1 MEQFTY
7 IYKQGAL
14 CGTARAARTIGPR
27 PPAGYGYPEKTAGV
41 PCRRRACPRS
51 SHPARPPSAESPRL
65 PQPGRTPA
73 PFRSNTGKD
82 AAGCAASYLGI
93 PAAPHHRLQTAE
105 RAAAPTGLP
114 DPESGRSTARRQKT
128 ANGAGAME
136 ATEAADRLRTR
147 APRPGIG
154 SLHGEETENGKRC
167 GGNGSNRGSR
177 SAAHPGTPTRN
188 RAVPRRGNRKQQ
200 TERRQWQQRS
210 SEGGRSVVCIR
221 NGVKIM
227 PPAEKRSFFLIFAP

>member
-51 SHPARPPSAESPRL
+51 SHPARPPPPPNHPACPSRDECLLRSGQILEKTRPVVLRLIWAFRPLHTTGCKQRSGRPHPPGSPTRN
-65 PQPGRTPA
+65 RAA
-73 PFRSNTGKD
+73 PRRGDRKRQTERRQWQQRKPLI
-82 AAGCAASYLGI
+82 GCAPG
-93 PAAPHHRLQTAE
+93 H
-105 RAAAPTGLP
+105 P
-114 DPESGRSTARRQKT
+114 DPESDRSTARRQKT

-147 APRPGIG
+147 APRHGIG
-154 SLHGEETENGKRC
+154 PLNGESKESGRRS
-167 GGNGSNRGSR
+167 GGDGSNGAAEAAEAS
-177 SAAHPGTPTRN
+177 SA
-188 RAVPRRGNRKQQ
+188 
-200 TERRQWQQRS
+200 
-210 SEGGRSVVCIR
+210 SETV
-221 NGVKIM
+221 
-227 PPAEKRSFFLIFAP
+227 

>member
-51 SHPARPPSAESPRL
+51 SHPARPPPPNHPACPSRDECLLRSGQILEKTLPVVLRL
-65 PQPGRTPA
+65 IWA
-73 PFRSNTGKD
+73 FRPLHTTGCKQ
-82 AAGCAASYLGI
+82 
-93 PAAPHHRLQTAE
+93 R
-105 RAAAPTGLP
+105 
-114 DPESGRSTARRQKT
+114 SGR
-128 ANGAGAME
+128 
-136 ATEAADRLRTR
+136 
-147 APRPGIG
+147 PHPPG
-154 SLHGEETENGKRC
+154 S
-167 GGNGSNRGSR
+167 
-177 SAAHPGTPTRN
+177 PTRN
-188 RAVPRRGNRKQQ
+188 RAAQRREQGKRQ
-200 TERRQWQQRS
+200 TKRRRWQQRS

>member
-1 MEQFTY
+1 MTFSESANISATFFTKYSFFLKMKQFTY

-51 SHPARPPSAESPRL
+51 SHPARPPPPNHPACPSRDERL
-65 PQPGRTPA
+65 LRSGQILEKTLPVVLRLIWA
-73 PFRSNTGKD
+73 FRPLHTTGCKQ
-82 AAGCAASYLGI
+82 
-93 PAAPHHRLQTAE
+93 R
-105 RAAAPTGLP
+105 
-114 DPESGRSTARRQKT
+114 SGR
-128 ANGAGAME
+128 
-136 ATEAADRLRTR
+136 
-147 APRPGIG
+147 PHPPG
-154 SLHGEETENGKRC
+154 S
-167 GGNGSNRGSR
+167 
-177 SAAHPGTPTRN
+177 PTRN

>member
-51 SHPARPPSAESPRL
+51 SHPARPPPPNHPACPSRDERLLRSGQILEKTLPVVLRLIWAFRPLHTTGCKQRSGRPHPPGSPIRN
-65 PQPGRTPA
+65 RAA
-73 PFRSNTGKD
+73 PRRGDRKRQTERRQWQQRKPLI
-82 AAGCAASYLGI
+82 GCAPG
-93 PAAPHHRLQTAE
+93 H
-105 RAAAPTGLP
+105 P
-114 DPESGRSTARRQKT
+114 DPESDRSTARRQKT

-147 APRPGIG
+147 APRHGIG
-154 SLHGEETENGKRC
+154 PLNGESKESGRRS
-167 GGNGSNRGSR
+167 GGDGSNGAAEAAEAS
-177 SAAHPGTPTRN
+177 SA
-188 RAVPRRGNRKQQ
+188 
-200 TERRQWQQRS
+200 
-210 SEGGRSVVCIR
+210 SETV
-221 NGVKIM
+221 
-227 PPAEKRSFFLIFAP
+227 

>member
-51 SHPARPPSAESPRL
+51 SHPARPPPPNHPACPSRDERLLRSGQILEKTLPVVLRLIWAFRPLHTTGCKQRSGRPHPPGSPTRN
-65 PQPGRTPA
+65 RAA
-73 PFRSNTGKD
+73 PRRGDRKRQTERRQWQQRKPLI
-82 AAGCAASYLGI
+82 GCAPG
-93 PAAPHHRLQTAE
+93 H
-105 RAAAPTGLP
+105 P
-114 DPESGRSTARRQKT
+114 DPESDRSTARRQKT

-147 APRPGIG
+147 APRHGIG
-154 SLHGEETENGKRC
+154 PLNGESKESGRRS
-167 GGNGSNRGSR
+167 GGDGSNGAAEAAEAS
-177 SAAHPGTPTRN
+177 SA
-188 RAVPRRGNRKQQ
+188 
-200 TERRQWQQRS
+200 
-210 SEGGRSVVCIR
+210 SETV
-221 NGVKIM
+221 
-227 PPAEKRSFFLIFAP
+227 

>member
-51 SHPARPPSAESPRL
+51 SHPARPPPPNHPACPSRDERLLRSGQILEKTLPVVLRLIWAFRQLHTTGCKQRSGRPHPPGSPTRN
-65 PQPGRTPA
+65 RAA
-73 PFRSNTGKD
+73 PRRGDRKRQTERRQWQQRKPLI
-82 AAGCAASYLGI
+82 GCAPG
-93 PAAPHHRLQTAE
+93 H
-105 RAAAPTGLP
+105 P
-114 DPESGRSTARRQKT
+114 DPESDRSTARRQKT

-136 ATEAADRLRTR
+136 ATEAADRL
-147 APRPGIG
+147 
-154 SLHGEETENGKRC
+154 KR
-167 GGNGSNRGSR
+167 
-177 SAAHPGTPTRN
+177 
-188 RAVPRRGNRKQQ
+188 RR
-200 TERRQWQQRS
+200 WQQRS